1 MNRMF
6 QGATSFDQDIN
17 KKGVTV
23 EGLNYTA
30 WNTAAVIDMNYMIRV
45 ATSFDQNLIGWCVT
59 NITTEPTSFATG
71 SSLRNLNRPV
81 WGTCPQYRHH
91 LE

>member
-1 MNRMF
+1 MF

-17 KKGVTV
+17 KKEVTV

-45 ATSFDQNLIGWCVT
+45 AISFDQNLIGWCVI
-59 NITTEPTSFATG
+59 NITNSASFSTSSDLTDA
-71 SSLRNLNRPV
+71 NKPQ
-81 WGTCPQYRHH
+81 WGTCPVG
-91 LE
+91 